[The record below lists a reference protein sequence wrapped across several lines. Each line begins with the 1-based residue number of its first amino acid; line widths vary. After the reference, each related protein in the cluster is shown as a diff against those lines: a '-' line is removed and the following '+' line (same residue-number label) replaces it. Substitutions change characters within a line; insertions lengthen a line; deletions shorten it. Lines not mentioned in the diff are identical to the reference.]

1 MEKDNDSKLEGRI
14 PLMENNDYEFA
25 NEGGIQQLTLDSILI
40 DWNGAQL
47 KNGSTLKATLN
58 TTGQLLSYMSTI
70 SDNNKFR
77 KYIT

>member
-1 MEKDNDSKLEGRI
+1 MTID
-14 PLMENNDYEFA
+14 A
-25 NEGGIQQLTLDSILI
+25 VTI

-70 SDNNKFR
+70 SDKNKIR